1 MKTCKKWNGGFFQV
15 HERTE
20 EMDFLLL
27 VVRKLLRTNSQSVK
41 VSSKHVLVVSFKN
54 KLLHVFDLQ
63 RVRFLK
69 NLL

>member
-1 MKTCKKWNGGFFQV
+1 M